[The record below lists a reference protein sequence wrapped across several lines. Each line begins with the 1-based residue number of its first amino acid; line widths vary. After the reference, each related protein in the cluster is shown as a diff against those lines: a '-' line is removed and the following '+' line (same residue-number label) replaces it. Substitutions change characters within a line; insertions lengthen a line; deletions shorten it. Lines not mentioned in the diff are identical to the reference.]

1 LVKNVLSNT
10 LKANKEVLNPFFLI
24 YYLKKKNIRNKI
36 RNLSGQAVNQVSIK
50 PSELHRFKI
59 FLPPLPEQRKI
70 SEILETIDNAIEKT
84 DRIIEKYKRIKQGLM
99 QDLLTRGID
108 ENGQIRSEETH
119 RFKDSELG
127 RIPEEWEVVEFYDLF
142 DVIDNRGRTPPFSEE
157 GIIPYLSAENV
168 KEGKILY
175 YFENFVT
182 EEIYKRYMRGYPT
195 QDYILFTTE
204 APLGEV
210 ALAPKIKFCFAQ
222 RVIAIKPKKGY
233 SKYYLFLIQHEL
245 IQRQL
250 NNLVSGTTVKGI
262 SAKNLRKINFIV
274 PPLPEQHRIASVF
287 SQIDEAIEKE
297 QKYKEKLQRI
307 KHGLMEDLLTGTVRV
322 NHLIGEGVKDE
333 KF

>member
-1 LVKNVLSNT
+1 
-10 LKANKEVLNPFFLI
+10 
-24 YYLKKKNIRNKI
+24 
-36 RNLSGQAVNQVSIK
+36 
-50 PSELHRFKI
+50 
-59 FLPPLPEQRKI
+59 
-70 SEILETIDNAIEKT
+70 
-84 DRIIEKYKRIKQGLM
+84 
-99 QDLLTRGID
+99 
-108 ENGQIRSEETH
+108 
-119 RFKDSELG
+119 
-127 RIPEEWEVVEFYDLF
+127 
-142 DVIDNRGRTPPFSEE
+142 
-157 GIIPYLSAENV
+157 
-168 KEGKILY
+168 
-175 YFENFVT
+175 
-182 EEIYKRYMRGYPT
+182 MRGYPT